1 MFKTLADYFK
11 FIPGDMDF
19 IGGGII
25 IAYWI
30 CQTTQGDNLWFFLIP
45 LLYLSYMGY
54 RSIILLTLSAL
65 ISFAIYNFYTLQPG
79 SFAYK
84 TNISCIFFSFF
95 YLRDMYFIWKYR
107 LNAFTYSAKTEESR
121 KRCLFLAKLGFI
133 IIFSLCLFFYLLN
146 LLYYSRL

>member
-45 LLYLSYMGY
+45 LLYLSYTGY
-54 RSIILLTLSAL
+54 RSIILLTLSTL

-84 TNISCIFFSFF
+84 TNVTSIFFSFF

-107 LNAFTYSAKTEESR
+107 LNAFTYSAKTEEIR
-121 KRCLFLAKLGFI
+121 KKSVFYAKLGFI
-133 IIFSLCLFFYLLN
+133 FIFTLCLFLYLLKF
-146 LLYYSRL
+146 L